1 MARPG
6 SAARRPGGSAC
17 MGTWMSR
24 ANTRHKPFFF
34 LSQTFLSARTMEVL
48 PSFCSIGTIL
58 PPRPA
63 HNECRRAQRRSRMAR
78 LRATASAARSVLD
91 GREHGGTLGRVGEPI
106 HTNPTIKKRARKAI
120 KNRDHAHCRLGAAPK
135 SAGSGQ
141 FRKLGPAG
149 NRPGSASAATS
160 SHDELGGDTLPLRS
174 AGLTNLSSA
183 STQLWQTEFT
193 YLNVIGGGDSTCP
206 RARRL
211 LAPRAQP
218 LGTRW

>member
-1 MARPG
+1 
-6 SAARRPGGSAC
+6 

-48 PSFCSIGTIL
+48 PSFCSIGTII

-106 HTNPTIKKRARKAI
+106 LTNRTIKKRTQRPQKPRSRSYDTRRSPLYLAVIFRSSRHILVCGESCRIPTMMQIYASVAR
-120 KNRDHAHCRLGAAPK
+120 
-135 SAGSGQ
+135 
-141 FRKLGPAG
+141 
-149 NRPGSASAATS
+149 
-160 SHDELGGDTLPLRS
+160 LRS
-174 AGLTNLSSA
+174 SGAHSYCRHESHADLRAPLPRIAFGDRHLKA
-183 STQLWQTEFT
+183 SGAKT
-193 YLNVIGGGDSTCP
+193 
-206 RARRL
+206 
-211 LAPRAQP
+211 
-218 LGTRW
+218 